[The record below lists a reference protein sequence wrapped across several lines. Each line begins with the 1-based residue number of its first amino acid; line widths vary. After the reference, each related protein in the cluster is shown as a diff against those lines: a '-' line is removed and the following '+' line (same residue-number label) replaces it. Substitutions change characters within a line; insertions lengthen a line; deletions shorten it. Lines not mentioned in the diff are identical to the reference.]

1 MQTYVS
7 RIAWVLILLVLGTS
21 CGGEPRLWVRLAE
34 WPAGAET
41 LHVVPW
47 INGVPQKQNEITVP
61 NGTPGFVITL
71 PTGTVAEIRLQ
82 ITALDGELCK
92 VGTAEV
98 TEALGPAL
106 RLTHEQ
112 EVQIE
117 MLDGG
122 PVCTLSL
129 ELPSDVSV
137 VRSTPAGLVC
147 PTGSV
152 RCEAEFPKG
161 SAIEVELG
169 FEPHK
174 YSKVSASEASCT
186 EQGTCSISL
195 ERSRKSHV
203 EPTKRNCSPDGFCI
217 YNLKDQQGMLFGVW
231 GINADNVW
239 AVGVGG
245 TILNWN
251 GKAWRPSPD
260 SGTQKTLYSVWGSD
274 VNKVWAVGAGG
285 IILNWDGR
293 STWTPQDSGTTQ
305 NLRGIWGRDAK
316 NVWVA
321 GLGGTILKWDG
332 STWTTQDSG
341 TMGNLYAVWGSDEN
355 NVWAV
360 GVSGASCKW
369 DRNTWTQQKTTSAA
383 LRAVWGT
390 DVDNLWT
397 VREYGRIFK
406 WEGDDWSPQYIIPEE
421 PNSYGVWTGGS
432 NNVWVVGAG
441 GMILNFDGSG
451 WRNCDSGTKNT
462 ELRAVWGSSASDIWV
477 VGASGTILRRKL

>member
-1 MQTYVS
+1 MQTYLS
-7 RIAWVLILLVLGTS
+7 RIAWALILLVLGTS

-34 WPAGAET
+34 WPVGAET

-47 INGVPQKQNEITVP
+47 INGVPQKEITVP

-71 PTGTVAEIRLQ
+71 PEGTIAEIRLQ

-129 ELPSDVSV
+129 EFPSDVSV
-137 VRSTPAGLVC
+137 VRSTPPGLVC

-161 SAIEVELG
+161 SVIEFELG

-195 ERSRKSHV
+195 AKSKSSEV
-203 EPTKRNCSPDGFCI
+203 TTKGRTCSTDGFCL
-217 YNLKDQQGMLFGVW
+217 YELANQNGMLFGVW
-231 GINADNVW
+231 GIDANNVW
-239 AVGVGG
+239 AVGAGGTVLKWDGKVWTPQENRSTDNLYSVWGSDANNVWAVGTGGTVLKWDGSGWLSNPKKTSQTLRGVWGSDNKHVWAVGYGGTILNWNGEAWATQANPDPDMEDLNAIWGNNANNVWAVGG

-251 GKAWRPSPD
+251 GDDWKLVPSPFVA
-260 SGTQKTLYSVWGSD
+260 SLYGVWGSGL
-274 VNKVWAVGAGG
+274 NKFWAVGFRFVIFQWNGSEWIDAQYDRGSGYGFNG
-285 IILNWDGR
+285 I
-293 STWTPQDSGTTQ
+293 
-305 NLRGIWGRDAK
+305 
-316 NVWVA
+316 
-321 GLGGTILKWDG
+321 
-332 STWTTQDSG
+332 
-341 TMGNLYAVWGSDEN
+341 WGSDEN
-355 NVWAV
+355 NIWAIGESNTIVRGGV
-360 GVSGASCKW
+360 GGWPSRSTGTEKNS
-369 DRNTWTQQKTTSAA
+369 
-383 LRAVWGT
+383 LRG
-390 DVDNLWT
+390 
-397 VREYGRIFK
+397 
-406 WEGDDWSPQYIIPEE
+406 
-421 PNSYGVWTGGS
+421 
-432 NNVWVVGAG
+432 
-441 GMILNFDGSG
+441 
-451 WRNCDSGTKNT
+451 
-462 ELRAVWGSSASDIWV
+462 VWGSSARDIWV
-477 VGASGTILRRKL
+477 VGASGTILRRKQ